1 MFRRFSAVL
10 MAALLGLSLP
20 MTVFATAEEA
30 DLEGVEE
37 ENGYYMEETGDDTE
51 IIPVRGFEA
60 YGGEEADEITE
71 GLVGSGQAL
80 PESYRAP
87 SVSGIGDQGSSGVC
101 WAFSSLSCAE
111 NNLLLRGLTDSINFS
126 ETQLVYGVFH
136 GDEDTYTRGSTN
148 NGWYLAKGNY
158 MMAAAA
164 LAIGYGAAD
173 ENVYA
178 FDNHDLGNEARSDDI
193 AHIDRVLFLAD
204 WPSEYAWWKTE
215 TWDSVTDEIKSAVYT
230 YGSVMATYYSGMG
243 DYDPDLNSNYTGWE
257 EGASKPT
264 ADHAITIVGWDDTKE
279 TQDSGNP
286 GAYLVMNSWGTDWGD
301 EGLFWIAYND
311 ASLLN
316 PAVFI
321 MEDNAP
327 GTLRDADVFSHTET
341 GWTGSSSLKS
351 ATKAIHS
358 MNVFHTDHAER
369 IDRIGFYTNEPA
381 TYTAELIIG
390 MTDGEEGPDPNSGTV
405 AATATGYVD
414 CAGFYKADLS
424 EAVTI
429 GSGQTFG
436 VRVIIE
442 TANGHKVLFE
452 GADKNLGGITRTTSV
467 SPGESFYWSGSAY
480 TDCSVDSFSGRRNA
494 CIYAY
499 GNPTAEPTPEPTPEP
514 TEEPTPE
521 PTEEPTPEP
530 TEEPTPEPTPEPSE
544 DMTGVYYLRVRIG
557 GQNRVLDISGG
568 STASGANAQ
577 IYTKN
582 GSAAQRFLLDYAG
595 DGYYRIVNLQSGKVL
610 DVAGGSKANGTNI
623 WQYVWNGSDAQLWSL
638 EANGSGYSIVSKAS
652 GKVLDVAGGSN
663 KAGTNVQLYASNKSA
678 AQTWYLDAGEEDR
691 IVTRLSDRSSSIESG
706 KTYVLVPK
714 QNPLIA
720 VDVYNGNMVDWTPLW
735 LYRQNGTEAQKF
747 TLTRNDDGSYTFVN
761 QKCELSIDVYN
772 NSTENGAQ
780 VQLYT
785 WNGTTAQ
792 KWLFNENSDGTYTI
806 VNKNSGKVITC
817 PNVPAEPTNYI
828 KMYAKSGSDTQK
840 FYLVETT
847 REERLYPGTYYL
859 AASGDPGYCIDIYN
873 AGKAD
878 GTNAWLYRGNQT
890 AAQQFR
896 FVYSGDGTYRI
907 VNVNSGKVLTIA
919 GNSSAVGRNVQIETW
934 RGEFGQRWRIQQNEG
949 TITLVSAYG
958 TVMDIYGGSV
968 KNTTNIWTYHS
979 NGTAAQ
985 QWVPVEA
992 G

>member
-1 MFRRFSAVL
+1 MLRRYSAVL
-10 MAALLGLSLP
+10 LAALLGLSLP
-20 MTVFATAEEA
+20 TAVYATAGDA
-30 DLEGVEE
+30 DLDGVEE
-37 ENGYYMEETGDDTE
+37 EDEYYMEETGDDSE

-60 YGGEEADEITE
+60 YGEEEADEITE

-87 SVSGIGDQGSSGVC
+87 FISGIGDQGSSGVC
-101 WAFSSLSCAE
+101 WAFSSLSCSE
-111 NNLLLRGLTDSINFS
+111 NNLMLRGLTDSVNFS

-136 GDEDTYTRGSTN
+136 GDEDTYTRGSSN

-164 LAIGYGAAD
+164 LATGYGAAD

-178 FDNHDLGNEARSDDI
+178 FDDHDLGNEARSDDI
-193 AHIDRVLFLAD
+193 AHIDHVLFLTD
-204 WPSEYAWWKTE
+204 WPSEYAYWKTE
-215 TWDSVTDEIKSAVYT
+215 TWDSVTDQIKSAVYT
-230 YGSVMATYYSGMG
+230 YGSVMATYCSGRG
-243 DYDPDLNSNYTGWE
+243 AYDYDLNSNYIGWE
-257 EGASKPT
+257 EGASKPS
-264 ADHAITIVGWDDTKE
+264 ADHAITIVGWDDAKE
-279 TQDSGNP
+279 TQDSENP
-286 GAYLVMNSWGTDWGD
+286 GAYLVMNSWGTDWGE
-301 EGLFWIAYND
+301 EGLFWIAYDD

-327 GTLRDADVFSHTET
+327 GTLRDEDVFSHTET
-341 GWTGSSSLKS
+341 GWTGSSSLRS

-358 MNVFHTDHAER
+358 MNVFHTEDHAES

-381 TYTAELIIG
+381 TYTAELIVG
-390 MTDGEEGPDPNSGTV
+390 MTDDEEGTDPESGTV

-424 EAVTI
+424 DAVTI

-442 TANGHKVLFE
+442 TANGHKVFFE
-452 GADKNLGGITRTTSV
+452 GADKNLSGITRTTTV
-467 SPGESFYWSGSAY
+467 SPGESYYWSGSAY
-480 TDCSVDSFSGRRNA
+480 TDCSVSSFSGRRNA

-499 GNPTAEPTPEPTPEP
+499 GNPTAEPTPEPE
-514 TEEPTPE
+514 
-521 PTEEPTPEP
+521 
-530 TEEPTPEPTPEPSE
+530 PEPTPEPYE

-557 GQNRVLDISGG
+557 GLDRVLDISGG

-595 DGYYRIVNLQSGKVL
+595 DGYYRIVNLQSGKAL

-638 EANGSGYSIVSKAS
+638 EENGSGYSIVSKAS

-663 KAGTNVQLYASNKSA
+663 RAGTNVQLYDSNRSA

-691 IVTRLSDRSSSIESG
+691 TITHLSDRTSVIESG

-747 TLTRNDDGSYTFVN
+747 TLTQNDDGSYTFVN

-772 NSTENGAQ
+772 NSTANGAQ

-817 PNVPAEPTNYI
+817 PDIPAEATNYVSRNI
-828 KMYAKSGSDTQK
+828 LSGGVGRS
-840 FYLVETT
+840 
-847 REERLYPGTYYL
+847 RL
-859 AASGDPGYCIDIYN
+859 
-873 AGKAD
+873 
-878 GTNAWLYRGNQT
+878 LYRYLQCGQGGWDQCM
-890 AAQQFR
+890 ALPR
-896 FVYSGDGTYRI
+896 ESDGC
-907 VNVNSGKVLTIA
+907 
-919 GNSSAVGRNVQIETW
+919 SAVPLYLQRRRHLQDRECEFRQGAYHRGKFIRIRKERADRDLAGRV
-934 RGEFGQRWRIQQNEG
+934 R
-949 TITLVSAYG
+949 
-958 TVMDIYGGSV
+958 
-968 KNTTNIWTYHS
+968 
-979 NGTAAQ
+979 TA
-985 QWVPVEA
+985 VEDPA
-992 G
+992 K

>member
-1 MFRRFSAVL
+1 MYRRFSAAL
-10 MAALLGLSLP
+10 LAALLGLSLP
-20 MTVFATAEEA
+20 SAVYATAEDP

-37 ENGYYMEETGDDTE
+37 EYEYYMEESGDDSE
-51 IIPVRGFEA
+51 IFPVRGFEA
-60 YGGEEADEITE
+60 YREEDADEITE
-71 GLVGSGQAL
+71 NLVGNGEAL
-80 PESYRAP
+80 PESYRTP
-87 SVSGIGDQGSSGVC
+87 VISGIGDQSTTGVC

-111 NNLLLRGLTDSINFS
+111 NNLLFRGLTDSVNFS
-126 ETQLVYGVFH
+126 ETHLVYGVFH
-136 GDEDTYTRGSTN
+136 GDEDTYTRGSSN

-158 MMAAAA
+158 LMAAAA

-178 FDNHDLGNEARSDDI
+178 FDNYDLGNESRSDDI
-193 AHIDRVLFLAD
+193 AHIDRVLFLTD
-204 WPSEYAWWKTE
+204 WPSEYAYWKTE
-215 TWDSVTDEIKSAVYT
+215 TWNSVTDQIKSAVYT
-230 YGSVMATYYSGMG
+230 YGSVMATCYSGSRAY
-243 DYDPDLNSNYTGWE
+243 DYDLNSNYTGWE
-257 EGASKPT
+257 EGAEKPK
-264 ADHAITIVGWDDTKE
+264 ADHAVTIVGWDDAKE
-279 TQDSGNP
+279 TQDAENP
-286 GAYLVMNSWGTDWGD
+286 GAFLVMNSWGTDWGD
-301 EGLFWIAYND
+301 EGLFWISYND

-321 MEDNAP
+321 MEDNEP
-327 GTLRDADVFSHTET
+327 GVLRDTDIFSHTET
-341 GWTGSSSLKS
+341 GWTGSSTLRSK
-351 ATKAIHS
+351 TKEIHS
-358 MNVFHTDHAER
+358 MNVFHTEHAES

-381 TYTAELIIG
+381 SYTAELIVG
-390 MTDGEEGPDPNSGTV
+390 MTGSGEETDPESGTV
-405 AATATGYVD
+405 AATAAGYVD
-414 CAGFYKADLS
+414 CGGFYKADLS

-436 VRVIIE
+436 VRVIID
-442 TANGHKVLFE
+442 TANGHKVFFE
-452 GADKNLGGITRTTSV
+452 GGDKNLSGITRTTAV

-480 TDCSVDSFSGRRNA
+480 TDCSISSFSGRRNA

-499 GNPTAEPTPEPTPEP
+499 GNPTDEPTPEPTPEP
-514 TEEPTPE
+514 F
-521 PTEEPTPEP
+521 
-530 TEEPTPEPTPEPSE
+530 E
-544 DMTGVYYLRVRIG
+544 DLSGVYFLRVDIG
-557 GQNRVLDISGG
+557 GQDRVLDVSGG
-568 STASGANAQ
+568 STKSGANVQ

-582 GSAAQRFLLDYAG
+582 RSAAQRFLLDYAD

-610 DVAGGSKANGTNI
+610 DVAGGSKVNGTNI

-638 EANGSGYSIVSKAS
+638 EENGGGYSIVSKAS

-663 KAGTNVQLYASNKSA
+663 RAGTNVQLYDSNQTA
-678 AQTWYLDAGEEDR
+678 AQTWYLDEAEEDR
-691 IVTRLSDRSSSIESG
+691 IITHLSECASAIESG

-714 QNPLIA
+714 QNPLVA

-747 TLTRNDDGSYTFVN
+747 TLTQNDDGSYTFVN

-785 WNGTTAQ
+785 RNGTTAQ

-817 PNVPAEPTNYI
+817 PVSPAEATNYI
-828 KMYAKSGSDTQK
+828 KMYAGTESDTQK

-847 REERLYPGTYYL
+847 TEERLYPGTYYL
-859 AASGDPGYCIDIYN
+859 AASGNTDYCIDIYN

-878 GTNAWLYRGNQT
+878 RTNAWLYRGNRT

-896 FVYSGDGTYRI
+896 FIYSGDGTYRI
-907 VNVNSGKVLTIA
+907 ENVNSGKVLTID
-919 GNSSAVGRNVQIETW
+919 GNSSAAGRNVQIETW
-934 RGEFGQRWRIQQNEG
+934 RGEFGQRWRILQNDG
-949 TITLVSAYG
+949 TIMLVSAHG

-968 KNTTNIWTYHS
+968 KNTTNIWTYRS

-985 QWVPVEA
+985 QWVPIEA

>member
-1 MFRRFSAVL
+1 M
-10 MAALLGLSLP
+10 
-20 MTVFATAEEA
+20 
-30 DLEGVEE
+30 
-37 ENGYYMEETGDDTE
+37 
-51 IIPVRGFEA
+51 
-60 YGGEEADEITE
+60 
-71 GLVGSGQAL
+71 
-80 PESYRAP
+80 
-87 SVSGIGDQGSSGVC
+87 
-101 WAFSSLSCAE
+101 
-111 NNLLLRGLTDSINFS
+111 
-126 ETQLVYGVFH
+126 
-136 GDEDTYTRGSTN
+136 
-148 NGWYLAKGNY
+148 
-158 MMAAAA
+158 
-164 LAIGYGAAD
+164 
-173 ENVYA
+173 
-178 FDNHDLGNEARSDDI
+178 
-193 AHIDRVLFLAD
+193 
-204 WPSEYAWWKTE
+204 
-215 TWDSVTDEIKSAVYT
+215 
-230 YGSVMATYYSGMG
+230 
-243 DYDPDLNSNYTGWE
+243 
-257 EGASKPT
+257 
-264 ADHAITIVGWDDTKE
+264 
-279 TQDSGNP
+279 
-286 GAYLVMNSWGTDWGD
+286 
-301 EGLFWIAYND
+301 
-311 ASLLN
+311 
-316 PAVFI
+316 
-321 MEDNAP
+321 
-327 GTLRDADVFSHTET
+327 
-341 GWTGSSSLKS
+341 
-351 ATKAIHS
+351 
-358 MNVFHTDHAER
+358 
-369 IDRIGFYTNEPA
+369 
-381 TYTAELIIG
+381 
-390 MTDGEEGPDPNSGTV
+390 
-405 AATATGYVD
+405 
-414 CAGFYKADLS
+414 
-424 EAVTI
+424 
-429 GSGQTFG
+429 
-436 VRVIIE
+436 
-442 TANGHKVLFE
+442 
-452 GADKNLGGITRTTSV
+452 

-480 TDCSVDSFSGRRNA
+480 TDCSVSSFSGRRNA

-544 DMTGVYYLRVRIG
+544 DLTGVYYLRVRIG

-919 GNSSAVGRNVQIETW
+919 GNSSAVGRNVQVETW

>member
-1 MFRRFSAVL
+1 MFRRYSAVL
-10 MAALLGLSLP
+10 LAALLGLSLP
-20 MTVFATAEEA
+20 TAVYATAGDA
-30 DLEGVEE
+30 DLDGVEE
-37 ENGYYMEETGDDTE
+37 EYEYYMEETGDDSE

-60 YGGEEADEITE
+60 YGEEEADEITE

-87 SVSGIGDQGSSGVC
+87 FISGIGDQGSSGVC

-111 NNLLLRGLTDSINFS
+111 NNLMLRGLTDSVNFS

-136 GDEDTYTRGSTN
+136 GDEDTYTRGSSN

-164 LAIGYGAAD
+164 LATGYGAAD

-178 FDNHDLGNEARSDDI
+178 FDDHDLGNEARSDDI
-193 AHIDRVLFLAD
+193 AHIDRVLFLTD
-204 WPSEYAWWKTE
+204 WPSEYAYWKTE
-215 TWDSVTDEIKSAVYT
+215 TWDSVTDQIKSAVYT
-230 YGSVMATYYSGMG
+230 YGSVMATYCSGRG
-243 DYDPDLNSNYTGWE
+243 AYDYDLNSNYIAWE
-257 EGASKPT
+257 EGASKPS
-264 ADHAITIVGWDDTKE
+264 ADHAITIVGWDDAKE
-279 TQDSGNP
+279 TQDSENP
-286 GAYLVMNSWGTDWGD
+286 GAYLVMNSWGTDWGE
-301 EGLFWIAYND
+301 EGLFWIAYDD

-327 GTLRDADVFSHTET
+327 GTLRDEDVFSHTET
-341 GWTGSSSLKS
+341 GWTGSSSLRS

-358 MNVFHTDHAER
+358 MNVFHTEDHAES

-381 TYTAELIIG
+381 TYTAELIVG
-390 MTDGEEGPDPNSGTV
+390 MTDDEEGTDPESGTV

-442 TANGHKVLFE
+442 TANGHKVFFE
-452 GADKNLGGITRTTSV
+452 GADKNLSGITRTTTV

-480 TDCSVDSFSGRRNA
+480 TDCSVSSFSGRRNA

-499 GNPTAEPTPEPTPEP
+499 GNPTAEPTPEPE
-514 TEEPTPE
+514 
-521 PTEEPTPEP
+521 
-530 TEEPTPEPTPEPSE
+530 PEPTPEPYE

-557 GQNRVLDISGG
+557 GLDRVLDISGG

-595 DGYYRIVNLQSGKVL
+595 DGYYRIVNLQSGKAL

-638 EANGSGYSIVSKAS
+638 EENGSGYSIVSKAS

-663 KAGTNVQLYASNKSA
+663 RAGTNVQLYESNRSA

-691 IVTRLSDRSSSIESG
+691 TITHLSDRASVIESG

-747 TLTRNDDGSYTFVN
+747 TLTQNDDGSYTFVN

-772 NSTENGAQ
+772 NSTANGAQ

-817 PNVPAEPTNYI
+817 PDIPAEATNYV
-828 KMYAKSGSDTQK
+828 KMYAETGSDTQK

-896 FVYSGDGTYRI
+896 FIYSGDGTYRI
-907 VNVNSGKVLTIA
+907 ENVNSGKVLTIA
-919 GNSSAVGRNVQIETW
+919 GNSSASGRNVQIETW
-934 RGEFGQRWRIQQNEG
+934 RGEFGQRWRILQNEG
-949 TITLVSAYG
+949 TITLQSAHG

-968 KNTTNIWTYHS
+968 RNTTNIWTYKS

-985 QWVPVEA
+985 QWIPIEA